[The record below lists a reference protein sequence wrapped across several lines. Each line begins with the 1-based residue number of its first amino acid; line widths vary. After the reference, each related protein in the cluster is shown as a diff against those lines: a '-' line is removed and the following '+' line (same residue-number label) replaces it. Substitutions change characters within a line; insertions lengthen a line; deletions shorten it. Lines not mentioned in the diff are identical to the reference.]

1 MTPSALVIATTVNP
15 VQILGIGRGDMR
27 HIYEIQRLGF
37 ERPQTEEDLY
47 NPFELD
53 EHNEDED
60 RIVSEKRDYYSSE
73 SVVVDVGRCC
83 VMLAGAGSLDG
94 DDEVRENTV
103 AEKNPKINGGNIAQ
117 ETDVKDFLDILL
129 DMLEGE
135 SSENAGVD
143 FSRNHIK
150 GLITDLFAASI
161 DTTSISME
169 WALAEVINHPES
181 LLKRNPGRMFSSTMC
196 GLVWSAPPS
205 VLLPIP

>member
-53 EHNEDED
+53 ERNEDED

-83 VMLAGAGSLDG
+83 VMLAEAGSLDD
-94 DDEVRENTV
+94 DDESN
-103 AEKNPKINGGNIAQ
+103 
-117 ETDVKDFLDILL
+117 KDDAMGPTYDIECDIEEEL
-129 DMLEGE
+129 
-135 SSENAGVD
+135 
-143 FSRNHIK
+143 
-150 GLITDLFAASI
+150 
-161 DTTSISME
+161 
-169 WALAEVINHPES
+169 
-181 LLKRNPGRMFSSTMC
+181 
-196 GLVWSAPPS
+196 WS
-205 VLLPIP
+205 